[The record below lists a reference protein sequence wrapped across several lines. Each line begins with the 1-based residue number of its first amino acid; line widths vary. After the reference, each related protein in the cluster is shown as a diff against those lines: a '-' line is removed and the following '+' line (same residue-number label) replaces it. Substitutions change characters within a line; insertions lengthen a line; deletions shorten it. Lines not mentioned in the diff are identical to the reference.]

1 MHVDRFKY
9 WFLLASKFLAGQG
22 IIQLIN
28 VATGLLLL
36 RLLPIGEFALFSMAG
51 ALLALASIGTNLGLT
66 SAFTTIGAQVKD
78 SPTLLGNLF
87 ATTKRYRGLLFL
99 IVISLML
106 ILTPFLAYGR
116 GWGLSAIGLTF
127 LIVVASSWVQ
137 LTLSLR
143 MCVMNIHHDANG
155 LWLSGLISA
164 IARLALTLLFCTLLP
179 LAVVALA
186 INLAGFVIS
195 EMLLIRRATRYVG
208 AATPDQEM
216 GETLKRFTY
225 PLIPGVIYYALRGQI
240 SLILLGFFG
249 QTSSIAE
256 LGAVGRLGQLLGL
269 IGLLNVFLIQP
280 YFARIPSKAAFIKK
294 GSFVVGGYLLLAL
307 LLLGSAFVIPD
318 FWLILLG
325 PNYLEL
331 KALMP
336 LAFAVPLVALFGD
349 ILYILLMSRG
359 WTKGQNWTVYI
370 GVAVQVL
377 FISLVRIDTTREAL
391 LFSLLILTA
400 HAAVQLALLLK
411 SVMRKKLNW
420 LGDLQTQNG

>member
-1 MHVDRFKY
+1 LRIDRFKY

-22 IIQLIN
+22 IIQIIN

-36 RLLPIGEFALFSMAG
+36 RLLPVGEFALFSMAG
-51 ALLALASIGTNLGLT
+51 ALLALASLGTNLGLT
-66 SAFTTIGAQVKD
+66 SAFITIGAQVKD
-78 SPTLLGNLF
+78 SPVLLGNLF

-99 IVISLML
+99 IVTCLML
-106 ILTPFLAYGR
+106 ILTPFLVHGR

-127 LIVVASSWVQ
+127 LIVVMSNWVQ

-143 MCVMNIHHDANG
+143 MCIMNIHHDANS

-164 IARLALTLLFCTLLP
+164 IARLVLTLLICRLLP
-179 LAVVALA
+179 LAVVALT
-186 INLAGFVIS
+186 INLVGFVIS
-195 EMLLIRRATRYVG
+195 EMLLIRRVTIYASP
-208 AATPDQEM
+208 AAPDQEM

-249 QTSSIAE
+249 QTSSIAN
-256 LGAVGRLGQLLGL
+256 LGALGRLGQILGL

-307 LLLGSAFVIPD
+307 LLLGSAFVIPE
-318 FWLILLG
+318 FWLLVLG
-325 PNYLEL
+325 PNYVEL

-336 LAFAVPLVALFGD
+336 LAFAVPLVALLGD

-370 GVAVQVL
+370 GVGVQAL
-377 FISLVRIDTTREAL
+377 FIALVRIDTTREAL

-400 HAAVQLALLLK
+400 HAAVQLILLLK
-411 SVMRKKLNW
+411 SVMRNKLDW
-420 LGDLQTQNG
+420 LGDLQIQNG